1 MSLYAT
7 LNNALSGLSV
17 AQRGL
22 SVTANNV
29 ANANTPGYTRKILAQ
44 EAVVLAG
51 RGSGVAA
58 SEITRIADRFLIE
71 EMRRQS
77 SVIGQSDALRRYH
90 DLLQTMLGAPGDD
103 LDLASQTGALSAALE
118 AYANSPETSALALQV
133 VSLAEDLSSS
143 IGRLADQVQTLRGD
157 ADREIGQVVA
167 GFDGELTAIHQI
179 NVEIERL
186 AYTGQTSPELLDRR
200 DLLIK
205 SLAEKID
212 IHTFVQENGRV
223 AIYTAGGE
231 ALLDTEPRVVTYD
244 PASSVAHGTSF
255 GAIAIFRQDQI
266 DPATGQPFDP
276 AAGVELVSAG
286 VRAPL
291 TPELQNDAVPDA
303 DQLIVSG
310 LRGGRLQG
318 LLEMRDRVLPGL
330 DDQIQELAAGL
341 RFALNAAHNAG
352 VAWPPPSALTGT
364 RTDLADFAGAVRSGT
379 ATIAVIDRADGSTLA
394 SFEVDLG
401 AAADETALAAQ
412 IDAGLGGLGSAAI
425 GPDGNLSITLAD
437 PDQGL
442 AIAEDDGAITVTD
455 AAGRDRTYGLSHYF
469 GLNDLFVLERS
480 RASTLRVRPEI
491 VAEPSLLS
499 AARLDVAGMPPVA
512 TLGGRGDNRGAQA
525 LADALRTSH
534 DFIARG
540 GLPAKP
546 ATLAGYAADII
557 AHSAARAARAE
568 ETDQREHT
576 LMDALEFRFGA
587 VSGVNLDE
595 EMARMIQL
603 QQAYSVAARI
613 IMVTDELFDELLG
626 TVG

>member
-29 ANANTPGYTRKILAQ
+29 ANANTPGYTRKILVQ

-51 RGSGVAA
+51 RGAGVDA

-90 DLLQTMLGAPGDD
+90 DLLQTMLGAPGDG
-103 LDLASQTGALSAALE
+103 LDLASQMGALSAALE
-118 AYANSPETSALALQV
+118 AFANSPETSALALQV
-133 VSLAEDLSSS
+133 VNLAEDLSSS

-167 GFDGELTAIHQI
+167 GINGELAAIHQI
-179 NVEIERL
+179 NVEVERL

-212 IHTFVQENGRV
+212 VHTFVQDNGRV

-231 ALLDTEPRVVTYD
+231 ALLDTEPRVVTYN
-244 PASSVAHGTSF
+244 PASSVAHSTSF
-255 GAIAIFRQDQI
+255 GAISIFRKDQI
-266 DPATGQPFDP
+266 DPATGQPLDP

-286 VRAPL
+286 VRAAL

-303 DQLIVSG
+303 DQLIVSR

-318 LLEMRDRVLPGL
+318 LLEVRDRALPGL

-352 VAWPPPSALTGT
+352 VPWPPPSELIGT
-364 RTDLADFAGAVRSGT
+364 RTDLADFAGATRSGT
-379 ATIAVIDRADGSTLA
+379 ATVAVIDRTDGSTLA

-401 AAADETALAAQ
+401 AASDEAALAAQ
-412 IDAGLGGLGSAAI
+412 IDAGLGGLGTAAI

-442 AIAEDDGAITVTD
+442 AIAEGDSAITVTD
-455 AAGRDRTYGLSHYF
+455 AAGRERTYGLSHYF

-499 AARLDVAGMPPVA
+499 AARLDVAGAPPVA

-525 LADALRTSH
+525 LADALRASH

-557 AHSAARAARAE
+557 AYSATQAARADDV
-568 ETDQREHT
+568 DQRERT
-576 LMDALEFRFGA
+576 LMDALAFRFGA